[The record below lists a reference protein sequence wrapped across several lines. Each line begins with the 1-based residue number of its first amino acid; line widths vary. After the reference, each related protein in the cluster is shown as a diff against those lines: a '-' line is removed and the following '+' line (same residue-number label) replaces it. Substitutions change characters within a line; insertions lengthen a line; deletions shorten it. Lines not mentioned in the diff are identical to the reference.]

1 MDIKKIQPS
10 DTVNTKGI
18 KMDSKK
24 VVSALDNVQNA
35 VKNLFKRAER
45 EVPENLDFA
54 PVKEV
59 ILNNNK
65 EFYLKIIADP
75 VDIRNSRRVIL
86 SAGIPETQYSASLSL
101 TKGTKAEVLKT
112 LSEDDFSKQV
122 LKYMKELEEASK
134 SLD

>member
-1 MDIKKIQPS
+1 MDIKKIQSS
-10 DTVNTKGI
+10 DTVNAKGI

-59 ILNNNK
+59 ILNNSK
-65 EFYLKIIADP
+65 EFHLKIIADP

-86 SAGIPETQYSASLSL
+86 STGIPETQYSASLSL

-122 LKYMKELEEASK
+122 LKYMKELEAASK

>member
-24 VVSALDNVQNA
+24 VVSALYNVQNA

-65 EFYLKIIADP
+65 EFHLKIIADP

-86 SAGIPETQYSASLSL
+86 SAGIPEICRLQKAPRRKFLKLCPKMIFQNRFLSI
-101 TKGTKAEVLKT
+101 
-112 LSEDDFSKQV
+112 
-122 LKYMKELEEASK
+122 
-134 SLD
+134 

>member
-65 EFYLKIIADP
+65 EFHLKIIADP

>member
-24 VVSALDNVQNA
+24 VVSALYNVQNA

-65 EFYLKIIADP
+65 EFHLKIIADP

-101 TKGTKAEVLKT
+101 TKGTKSEILKT

>member
-1 MDIKKIQPS
+1 
-10 DTVNTKGI
+10 
-18 KMDSKK
+18 MDSKK

-59 ILNNNK
+59 ILNNSK
-65 EFYLKIIADP
+65 EFHLKIIADP

-86 SAGIPETQYSASLSL
+86 STGIPETQYSASLSL
-101 TKGTKAEVLKT
+101 AKGTKAEILKT